1 MKIKVDKNDKHDNN
15 VSPKKQQPWRPV
27 LQGTASDASPRATH
41 DDGVVTL
48 HRNRWPQ
55 AVGNSDRGV
64 QYSEAPPRTR
74 LQALRI
80 PSPRRKIHKS
90 HQPVKAVDSSL
101 SGESHDDGVVTLH
114 RNRWPQAV
122 GNIDRGVQ

>member
-1 MKIKVDKNDKHDNN
+1 MIKVIKVIKAIKAIKAIKTIK
-15 VSPKKQQPWRPV
+15 VIKV
-27 LQGTASDASPRATH
+27 IH

-74 LQALRI
+74 LQAL
-80 PSPRRKIHKS
+80 
-90 HQPVKAVDSSL
+90 
-101 SGESHDDGVVTLH
+101 
-114 RNRWPQAV
+114 
-122 GNIDRGVQ
+122 